1 MTGDGVNETQL
12 VAVAA
17 LALFVGS
24 TLLLS
29 QIRWFRRR
37 PLVDRL
43 APYVPGGST
52 ARSTGVLMSAEGFG
66 QVIGPLARAVGDRV
80 ARAVGVTEPLAV
92 RLERIGSTLDVT
104 AFRVRQLGWAAVG
117 MVTGSALAA
126 ATQQS
131 GPVAL
136 LLVVTGPLIG
146 LLVVEQRLAAESQ
159 AWQRRVFLELP
170 VVAEQL
176 GMLLSAGYSLGAG
189 LGRLAARGKGACGR
203 DLQRVVGRIRQGLS
217 ETEALREWATVADVD
232 ALHRLVGVLALN
244 RQSGDLGRLIGEEAR
259 AIRRDVHREL
269 IETIERRGQQVWI
282 PVTVAA
288 LVPGVIFLAVPFIDA
303 LSLFANS

>member
-1 MTGDGVNETQL
+1 VNETQL
-12 VAVAA
+12 LAVAA
-17 LALFVGS
+17 LALFAGS

-37 PLVDRL
+37 PLVDRV

-52 ARSTGVLMSAEGFG
+52 ARSTGILVSAEGFG
-66 QVIGPLARAVGDRV
+66 QVIGPLARAVGERV
-80 ARAVGVTEPLAV
+80 ARAVGVTEPLAL

-104 AFRVRQLGWAAVG
+104 TFRVRQLGWTAVG
-117 MVTGSALAA
+117 LLTGSVLAV

-136 LLVVTGPLIG
+136 LLIVTGPLIG
-146 LLVVEQRLAAESQ
+146 FLVVEQRLAAKSQ

-259 AIRRDVHREL
+259 SIRRDVHREL

-288 LVPGVIFLAVPFIDA
+288 LVPGVIFLAVPFIEA

>member
-1 MTGDGVNETQL
+1 VNQTQL
-12 VAVAA
+12 LAVAA
-17 LALFVGS
+17 LALFAGS

-52 ARSTGVLMSAEGFG
+52 ARSTGILVSAEGFG
-66 QVIGPLARAVGDRV
+66 QVIGPLARAVGERV

-117 MVTGSALAA
+117 LLTGSVLAA

-136 LLVVTGPLIG
+136 LLIVTGPLIG
-146 LLVVEQRLAAESQ
+146 FLVVEQRLAAESQ

-176 GMLLSAGYSLGAG
+176 GMLLSAGYSLGAA

-259 AIRRDVHREL
+259 ATRRDVHREL
-269 IETIERRGQQVWI
+269 IETVERRGQQVWI